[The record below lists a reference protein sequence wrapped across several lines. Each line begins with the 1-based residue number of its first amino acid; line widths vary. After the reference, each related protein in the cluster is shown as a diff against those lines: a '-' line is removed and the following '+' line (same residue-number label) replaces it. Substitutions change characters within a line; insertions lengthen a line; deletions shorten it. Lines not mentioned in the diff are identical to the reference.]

1 MVRPSRAAL
10 WPERLF
16 LRVILVGWI
25 QIEPRH
31 GHSYASDRVPLAGSV
46 LEPPSPFGD
55 VGAVPKHG
63 PSHYRPGRCSTGPTG
78 GRSSRRS
85 GRAGLWVTGRR
96 GSDAAA
102 LADRPEDW
110 GEPVPRWGPMPEE
123 PRVNFQIE
131 VPDQLPNIYANFLA
145 VWHSQHE
152 FTLDFMVTGMPVPGG
167 DAGPGGT
174 VNVPAKVVARIKI
187 PPTVVDDI
195 LRALATNV
203 SIREDAMKALG
214 NQDRP
219 GQNPEERPK

>member
-1 MVRPSRAAL
+1 MAIAR
-10 WPERLF
+10 F
-16 LRVILVGWI
+16 
-25 QIEPRH
+25 
-31 GHSYASDRVPLAGSV
+31 DRVPLAGSV

-55 VGAVPKHG
+55 VGAVL
-63 PSHYRPGRCSTGPTG
+63 SMARPII
-78 GRSSRRS
+78 
-85 GRAGLWVTGRR
+85 GLDESEALARQEAEALGVVGELGYGSQGWW